1 MVTIKTMRNTNA
13 FQIHIIYYKSAIKL
27 AIKINLKIIY
37 FAIEKLLNIASKLIK
52 NLKSM
57 N

>member
-1 MVTIKTMRNTNA
+1 MVTIKTTGNTKS
-13 FQIHIIYYKSAIKL
+13 FPDTHTYYEPAIKL

>member
-1 MVTIKTMRNTNA
+1 MVTRETMGNTKC
-13 FQIHIIYYKSAIKL
+13 FLDTHTYYKPAIKL

>member
-1 MVTIKTMRNTNA
+1 MKTMGNSKCFPDTHTY
-13 FQIHIIYYKSAIKL
+13 FKPAIKL
-27 AIKINLKIIY
+27 AIKINIKIIY
-37 FAIEKLLNIASKLIK
+37 FVIEKLLNIASKLIK

>member
-1 MVTIKTMRNTNA
+1 MKTMGNSKCFPDTHTY
-13 FQIHIIYYKSAIKL
+13 FKPAIKL

-37 FAIEKLLNIASKLIK
+37 FVIEKLLNIASKLIK